1 MPKIT
6 IDAREL
12 EVAPGTTV
20 IQAAESAGI
29 EVPHYCYHPDLPVDG
44 NCRMCLV
51 EVEKM
56 PKLTPSCTTLVSEGM
71 IVRTNSDRVKEAVR
85 GVLEFLLINHPVDC
99 PVCDQAGEC
108 RLQDYY
114 MVYGLHTSHIPLEMK
129 VRKRK
134 VVDLGPMVV
143 LDSERCVLCSRCIR
157 FCDEVTKTGEMQ
169 FFGRGDHVEIGTFE
183 DKPLDNPYSGNVV
196 DICPVGALTSRDFRF
211 KCRVWFLHS
220 TDSVCAGC
228 SAGCNMR
235 IDHRDGAIFRLVPR
249 RNVEVNKSW
258 LCDEGRLSF
267 HRLEEGERITLP
279 VAAGRDGMQA
289 PVTWD
294 DALNSCHKKLSEIAA
309 AHGANSIL
317 GFGSPSATNE
327 TLFLLKRYLA
337 DRLGVTQLEFRLEA
351 EDQTVTQREDEIL
364 RFVDKHPNTTGAVK
378 LGYAENRLGGI
389 DGAISAARAGDIRAA
404 IVIHLKPL
412 VARPGED
419 AAALRMAELL
429 RALEYSVVLA
439 AHREDWQ
446 SAASLILPI
455 SAWSE
460 EEGTF
465 TNQQGRV
472 QALSQA
478 ISPPSDILPAMRVF
492 AALIEIG
499 GGAAPGKSAREVFAE
514 MARVE
519 SSFRGLAWEQTKLP
533 GVLVVSKAGN
543 IS

>member
-6 IDAREL
+6 INEREI
-12 EVAPGTTV
+12 EVAQGTTV
-20 IQAAESAGI
+20 IQAAEQAGI

-56 PKLTPSCTTLVSEGM
+56 PKLTPSCTTLVSDGM
-71 IVRTNSDRVKEAVR
+71 VVRTNSDRVKEAVR

-157 FCDEVTKTGEMQ
+157 FCDTVTGTGEMQ

-183 DKPLDNPYSGNVV
+183 DRPLDNAYSGNVV

-211 KCRVWFLHS
+211 KCRVWFLNS

-228 SAGCNMR
+228 SAGCNVR
-235 IDHRDGAIFRLVPR
+235 IDHRDGAIFRVVPR
-249 RNVEVNKSW
+249 RNIEVNKSW

-267 HRLEEGERITLP
+267 HRLDEGERIVLP
-279 VAAGRDGMQA
+279 ASAGRDGVHA
-289 PVTWD
+289 PVSWS
-294 DALNSCHKKLSEIAA
+294 DAIDSAHKRLSEISN
-309 AHGANSIL
+309 ANGPGSIL
-317 GFGSPSATNE
+317 GVASPSATNE
-327 TLFLLKRYLA
+327 ALYLLKRYLSEH
-337 DRLGVTQLEFRLEA
+337 LGVRSFEFRLDS
-351 EDQTVTQREDEIL
+351 EDHTVTEREDSIL
-364 RFVDKHPNTTGAVK
+364 RFVDKHPNTTGAMR
-378 LGYAENRLGGI
+378 LGLASAELGGI
-389 DGAISAARAGDIRAA
+389 DGAISAAQSGKIRAA
-404 IVIHLKPL
+404 VVIHHKPL
-412 VARPGED
+412 VGRPGDD
-419 AAALRMAELL
+419 AAAIRMAELL
-429 RALEYSVVLA
+429 RALDYSVLLA
-439 AHREDWQ
+439 SHQDSWH

-455 SAWSE
+455 RVWSE
-460 EEGTF
+460 EEGTY

-472 QALSQA
+472 QSVFQA
-478 ISPPSDILPAMRVF
+478 IAPPPEILPAAQVF
-492 AALIEIG
+492 ASLIKAAG
-499 GGAAPGKSAREVFAE
+499 GSPPGSSAREIFNDMSRNEVA
-514 MARVE
+514 
-519 SSFRGLAWEQTKLP
+519 FRGLRWEQTRLP
-533 GVLVVSKAGN
+533 GILAVS
-543 IS
+543 